1 MNRGGHP
8 ARRGPARLGRR
19 LAAVLILSLAVGAA
33 AFAVGGRGSAQP
45 TIGWGD
51 TGPWVVNLQS
61 RLSEWGYYFGPI
73 DGYYGGETYDA
84 VIRFQQT
91 NGLVPDG
98 IVGPATWAAL
108 GLAVPTRYTVS
119 RGYSRSDDVY
129 LLARLIAGEAE
140 GEPFEGK
147 VAVAAVI
154 LNRMKNPRFPGSIP
168 GVVFQPGAFESV
180 ENGRIWY
187 IPITNE
193 DIQAAQAALSGWD
206 PTYGSLY
213 FWNPAKPVNPWVW
226 TRPVVRWIGRHVF
239 AR

>member
-1 MNRGGHP
+1 MNR
-8 ARRGPARLGRR
+8 ARHSRPGPARLRRR
-19 LAAVLILSLAVGAA
+19 LAAVLILSLAAA
-33 AFAVGGRGSAQP
+33 VATFAAGQRGSAQP

-51 TGPWVVNLQS
+51 TGPWVLNLQS
-61 RLSEWGYYFGPI
+61 RLSQWGYYFGSI
-73 DGYYGGETYDA
+73 DGYFGYQTYTA

-108 GLAVPTRYTVS
+108 GLAVPDRYTVS

-129 LLARLIAGEAE
+129 LLARLVAGEAE